1 MLDLLESHDCVKI
14 IKNDTYIIYYSCVY
28 KFPLVVVEFFPKN
41 LPRTKIDRKE
51 IGECFGPDNRLDNNC
66 MLTFQEYADYIM
78 YGGSFG
84 HNAVS
89 TLHKSSENEYRST
102 FNFSNISP
110 HEITFSSGILNI
122 LKFWITGLIYNSQYK
137 NIIVITGNIPNNSKK
152 KFNTSFVNIPTFV
165 YKIVLLTVGNT
176 KYIGAFLIPNMHM
189 EEVDPI
195 SSYCT
200 TVKHIQEKVGVDLKK
215 LIESYYGPWTKI
227 KDLREVDS
235 ISPGVNK
242 EIKRMVD
249 TSNIYSKLIYAKD
262 IDDLEK
268 EWEKLVEHHRDNR
281 NFKIYYDMAKLKL
294 KFK

>member
-1 MLDLLESHDCVKI
+1 M
-14 IKNDTYIIYYSCVY
+14 
-28 KFPLVVVEFFPKN
+28 
-41 LPRTKIDRKE
+41 
-51 IGECFGPDNRLDNNC
+51 
-66 MLTFQEYADYIM
+66 
-78 YGGSFG
+78 
-84 HNAVS
+84 
-89 TLHKSSENEYRST
+89 
-102 FNFSNISP
+102 
-110 HEITFSSGILNI
+110 
-122 LKFWITGLIYNSQYK
+122 
-137 NIIVITGNIPNNSKK
+137 
-152 KFNTSFVNIPTFV
+152 
-165 YKIVLLTVGNT
+165 
-176 KYIGAFLIPNMHM
+176 
-189 EEVDPI
+189 
-195 SSYCT
+195 
-200 TVKHIQEKVGVDLKK
+200 VKHIQEKVGVDLKK